1 MSRWAW
7 PVSTM
12 TTPSAWSRSA
22 LATAMMKT
30 TKELLEQAKQL
41 PLDERAELVDALLE
55 TIDASDPDRDREWSD
70 EAQSRLRAYRSG
82 ELSATDADEVINS
95 KRP

>member
-1 MSRWAW
+1 MQHANRLQTLEQAEAMLH
-7 PVSTM
+7 VVI
-12 TTPSAWSRSA
+12 
-22 LATAMMKT
+22 LGAMMKT